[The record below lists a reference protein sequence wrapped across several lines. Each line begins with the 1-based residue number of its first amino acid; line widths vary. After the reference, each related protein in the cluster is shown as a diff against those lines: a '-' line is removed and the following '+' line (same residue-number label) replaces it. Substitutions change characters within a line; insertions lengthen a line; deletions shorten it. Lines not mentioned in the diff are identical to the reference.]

1 MVVYPAFA
9 WKHNEGPPFCTRNM
23 ICLSRCSKS
32 CASHLSPYPSSLAQ
46 SQRKDQFLPLLMIT
60 KPSCISCLFFKQTLL
75 CVLSMLALRL
85 QSNPPE
91 MSTTLSPYFLVLGF
105 AAVSTEPWGRLRLL
119 RCFGFECWTS
129 CVVFFSSSFI
139 DLKKKKIICYSDPD
153 LVLVGSLVVR
163 IMHKNSCLYLAQHLN
178 EWCDVQARSSLLLI
192 CLLYVPQKPLVLL
205 HWSAALEGQWT
216 SRRMTTRRSYATT
229 STALTAPGCTF
240 SASTSGRAAF
250 WSSSIASAEQGAG
263 TKSSVAKTCG
273 QRRDTTSLSA
283 SAPVGA
289 GRVIWR
295 KTLTGT
301 RWNECRMTRRKS
313 LCWRRA
319 REGLWRSQQKRP
331 KRAGQPTSR
340 RKA

>member
-1 MVVYPAFA
+1 MCSSHVASQASKQPSRNVHKAFSLLLNA
-9 WKHNEGPPFCTRNM
+9 WLCSSVHRASRNVKTSEVLWLWVLNKL
-23 ICLSRCSKS
+23 C
-32 CASHLSPYPSSLAQ
+32 
-46 SQRKDQFLPLLMIT
+46 
-60 KPSCISCLFFKQTLL
+60 CLF
-75 CVLSMLALRL
+75 
-85 QSNPPE
+85 
-91 MSTTLSPYFLVLGF
+91 
-105 AAVSTEPWGRLRLL
+105 
-119 RCFGFECWTS
+119 
-129 CVVFFSSSFI
+129 VFFFLHC
-139 DLKKKKIICYSDPD
+139 LKKKKKKGAIAKILLFWLRPSACGLFDSTD
-153 LVLVGSLVVR
+153 R
-163 IMHKNSCLYLAQHLN
+163 IMHKNSCLYLARHLN

-250 WSSSIASAEQGAG
+250 WSSSIASAERGAG

-273 QRRDTTSLSA
+273 QRRDTTSPSA

-319 REGLWRSQQKRP
+319 REGPWRSQQKRP
-331 KRAGQPTSR
+331 KRAGQPTSH